1 MSITAWLKLEHRLQR
16 THLKYY
22 HKISMDIFENGGGEH
37 LSMFCCWYRK
47 IGARM
52 NLTFADLPA
61 RTVEQEEEELARS
74 IPPLPTPILM
84 VRCFLS
90 DTWRSEKYAI
100 INVRSVVPL
109 FR

>member
-1 MSITAWLKLEHRLQR
+1 
-16 THLKYY
+16 
-22 HKISMDIFENGGGEH
+22 MDIFENGGGKH
-37 LSMFCCWYRK
+37 LSLFFWYRK

-90 DTWRSEKYAI
+90 DSMAEQKRMQLSD
-100 INVRSVVPL
+100 VRSVVPL

>member
-1 MSITAWLKLEHRLQR
+1 
-16 THLKYY
+16 
-22 HKISMDIFENGGGEH
+22 MDIFENEGGEH

-84 VRCFLS
+84 VRCFFV
-90 DTWRSEKYAI
+90 RQHGGAI